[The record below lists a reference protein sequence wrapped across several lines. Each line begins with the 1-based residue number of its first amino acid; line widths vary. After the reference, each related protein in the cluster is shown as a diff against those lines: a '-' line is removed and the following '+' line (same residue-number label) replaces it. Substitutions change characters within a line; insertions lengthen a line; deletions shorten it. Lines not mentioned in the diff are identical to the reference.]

1 VVVFDIVLDT
11 FGHGSRSDI
20 LVAECRFGRCV
31 YCSLLKRS
39 CRSIGASSSNRRGN
53 LLLHAESRWKNLGFH
68 LLGSFWGGML
78 IISGVGGV
86 VVVVWCGVMILC
98 VNIFGGGETRS
109 SCDKLLGCSF
119 GGILLFEGGIRV
131 SASTEIL
138 VMVYTLV
145 VTIFGVP
152 VLVNNRFDTT
162 VSSFTVS
169 VSIFHVAI
177 FVVTTVDGLDSR
189 V

>member
-1 VVVFDIVLDT
+1 VVVVFDIVLDT

-39 CRSIGASSSNRRGN
+39 YSIGASSSNGRRN
-53 LLLHAESRWKNLGFH
+53 LLLHAESRWKLGFH

-78 IISGVGGV
+78 IISGVWGV
-86 VVVVWCGVMILC
+86 VVVVWCGIVVLC

-131 SASTEIL
+131 SASTEVL
-138 VMVYTLV
+138 VMVYILV

-177 FVVTTVDGLDSR
+177 FVVTTVDGLDSG

>member
-1 VVVFDIVLDT
+1 VVVFDIVWDT

-39 CRSIGASSSNRRGN
+39 YSIGASSSNGHRN
-53 LLLHAESRWKNLGFH
+53 LLLHAESRWKLGFH

-78 IISGVGGV
+78 IISGVWGV
-86 VVVVWCGVMILC
+86 VVVVWCGIVVLC

-109 SCDKLLGCSF
+109 SCDKLLCSSF
-119 GGILLFEGGIRV
+119 GGILLFEGGIRRV

-138 VMVYTLV
+138 VMIHILVHILV
-145 VTIFGVP
+145 VTVFGVT
-152 VLVNNRFDTT
+152 VLVDNRFYITIL
-162 VSSFTVS
+162 SFT
-169 VSIFHVAI
+169 IFHVAI
-177 FVVTTVDGLDSR
+177 FVVTTVDGLDSG